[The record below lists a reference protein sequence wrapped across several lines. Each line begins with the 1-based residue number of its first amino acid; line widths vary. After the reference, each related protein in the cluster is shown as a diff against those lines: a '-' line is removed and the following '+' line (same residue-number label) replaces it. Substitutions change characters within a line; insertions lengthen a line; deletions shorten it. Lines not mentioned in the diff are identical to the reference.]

1 MIKNMNKAKSFLFK
15 LIGNN
20 WKVDQS
26 FEFDYHN
33 EIWNRLALEYLVNPK
48 SHEPKILQLKQ
59 IQADL
64 FNSDKHDYWQRKLQ
78 NKSLE
83 DFEIAVLLS
92 TFENWYLK
100 PESITWFA
108 SMFKKFEEKYSQ
120 NNYVGSKNNFFSEVN
135 SALSNKEH
143 KMPVV
148 FVQSLASDK
157 LLDQKITELDKKYSI
172 SKFELNKYVKPMTN
186 EYEKKSLSKRW
197 VEILGNKIQRDL
209 YSAFL
214 IKNVKENLEEVNIE
228 KAQKEFKN
236 FVNCIM
242 KKLKE

>member
-1 MIKNMNKAKSFLFK
+1 MNKVKSFLFE
-15 LIGNN
+15 LIDDRK
-20 WKVDQS
+20 WKVTQS

-100 PESITWFA
+100 PESIAWFA
-108 SMFKKFEEKYSQ
+108 SMFKKFEEKYSK
-120 NNYVGSKNNFFSEVN
+120 NNYTGSKNSFFSEIN
-135 SALSNKEH
+135 SVLSKENYEA
-143 KMPVV
+143 PVL
-148 FVQSLASDK
+148 FVQSLMSDK
-157 LLDQKITELDKKYSI
+157 LLDKKIDK
-172 SKFELNKYVKPMTN
+172 
-186 EYEKKSLSKRW
+186 EY
-197 VEILGNKIQRDL
+197 QD
-209 YSAFL
+209 
-214 IKNVKENLEEVNIE
+214 IKGV
-228 KAQKEFKN
+228 F
-236 FVNCIM
+236 
-242 KKLKE
+242 

>member
-1 MIKNMNKAKSFLFK
+1 MNKAKSFLFK
-15 LIGNN
+15 LIENN

-100 PESITWFA
+100 PESVSWFT

-120 NNYVGSKNNFFSEVN
+120 NIFFSEVN
-135 SALSNKEH
+135 LALFNKEH
-143 KMPVV
+143 EMPIV
-148 FVQSLASDK
+148 FVQSLVSDK
-157 LLDQKITELDKKYSI
+157 LLDQKITKLDKKY
-172 SKFELNKYVKPMTN
+172 
-186 EYEKKSLSKRW
+186 
-197 VEILGNKIQRDL
+197 QD
-209 YSAFL
+209 
-214 IKNVKENLEEVNIE
+214 IKGV
-228 KAQKEFKN
+228 F
-236 FVNCIM
+236 
-242 KKLKE
+242 

>member
-1 MIKNMNKAKSFLFK
+1 MSKRLFLFYNLCYNIIKNKNNRRIKNMNKAKSFLFK
-15 LIGNN
+15 LIDDRK
-20 WKVDQS
+20 WKVTQS
-26 FEFDYHN
+26 FKFDYHN

-100 PESITWFA
+100 PESVSWFA
-108 SMFKKFEEKYSQ
+108 SMFKRFEEKYSQ
-120 NNYVGSKNNFFSEVN
+120 NNYVGSKKNFFSEVN

-143 KMPVV
+143 EMPIV
-148 FVQSLASDK
+148 FVQSLVSDK
-157 LLDQKITELDKKYSI
+157 LLDQEITELDEKY
-172 SKFELNKYVKPMTN
+172 
-186 EYEKKSLSKRW
+186 
-197 VEILGNKIQRDL
+197 QD
-209 YSAFL
+209 
-214 IKNVKENLEEVNIE
+214 IKGV
-228 KAQKEFKN
+228 F
-236 FVNCIM
+236 
-242 KKLKE
+242 

>member
-1 MIKNMNKAKSFLFK
+1 MNKAKSFLFK
-15 LIGNN
+15 LIDDKK
-20 WKVDQS
+20 WKSTQS

-64 FNSDKHDYWQRKLQ
+64 FNSDKHDYWQHRLQ

-100 PESITWFA
+100 SESVSWFA

-120 NNYVGSKNNFFSEVN
+120 NNYTGSKNSFFSEIN
-135 SALSNKEH
+135 SVLSKENYEA
-143 KMPVV
+143 PVL
-148 FVQSLASDK
+148 FIQSLMSDK
-157 LLDQKITELDKKYSI
+157 LLDKKIDK
-172 SKFELNKYVKPMTN
+172 
-186 EYEKKSLSKRW
+186 EY
-197 VEILGNKIQRDL
+197 QD
-209 YSAFL
+209 
-214 IKNVKENLEEVNIE
+214 IKGV
-228 KAQKEFKN
+228 F
-236 FVNCIM
+236 
-242 KKLKE
+242 

>member
-1 MIKNMNKAKSFLFK
+1 MNKAKSFLFK
-15 LIGNN
+15 LIDDKK
-20 WKVDQS
+20 WKSTQS

-100 PESITWFA
+100 PESVSWFA
-108 SMFKKFEEKYSQ
+108 SMCKRFEEKYSQ
-120 NNYVGSKNNFFSEVN
+120 NNYVGNKNNFFSEVN

-143 KMPVV
+143 EMPIV
-148 FVQSLASDK
+148 FVQSLVSDK
-157 LLDQKITELDKKYSI
+157 LLDQEITELDEKY
-172 SKFELNKYVKPMTN
+172 
-186 EYEKKSLSKRW
+186 
-197 VEILGNKIQRDL
+197 QD
-209 YSAFL
+209 
-214 IKNVKENLEEVNIE
+214 IKGV
-228 KAQKEFKN
+228 F
-236 FVNCIM
+236 
-242 KKLKE
+242 

>member
-135 SALSNKEH
+135 SALSKKEH

-157 LLDQKITELDKKYSI
+157 LLDQKITELDKKY
-172 SKFELNKYVKPMTN
+172 
-186 EYEKKSLSKRW
+186 
-197 VEILGNKIQRDL
+197 QD
-209 YSAFL
+209 
-214 IKNVKENLEEVNIE
+214 IKGV
-228 KAQKEFKN
+228 F
-236 FVNCIM
+236 
-242 KKLKE
+242 